1 MEKDPFINLYEDLME
16 MKHRRAG
23 TKIFQK
29 GLEKMQEDV
38 MRAGEEIDRFVR
50 QTVREFDSDFGRD
63 PAFDRKYF
71 LMRLK
76 WISRSRHLSSPS
88 FFLSASRH
96 RNGRPKGGSDEP
108 AEGSHRPSGGGAFGQ
123 HLDRS
128 VLWYNSFRKR

>member
-23 TKIFQK
+23 TNPKK
-29 GLEKMQEDV
+29 GLHTRGGSQ
-38 MRAGEEIDRFVR
+38 
-50 QTVREFDSDFGRD
+50 
-63 PAFDRKYF
+63 
-71 LMRLK
+71 
-76 WISRSRHLSSPS
+76 RSRHLSSPS